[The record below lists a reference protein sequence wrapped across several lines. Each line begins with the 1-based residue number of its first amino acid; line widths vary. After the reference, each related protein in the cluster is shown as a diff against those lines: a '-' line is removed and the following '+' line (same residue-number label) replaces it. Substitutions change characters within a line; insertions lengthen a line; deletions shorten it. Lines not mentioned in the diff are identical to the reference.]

1 MSKDQNV
8 VQEVRDILKS
18 YYKVSRKTFVDC
30 VYRQSVMYNLLQ
42 CDESPLRLLPP
53 IFVNQLSVE
62 ALEEVAGEEPS
73 MERARAQLNKKVA
86 GLAKAAKI
94 LARL

>member
-1 MSKDQNV
+1 
-8 VQEVRDILKS
+8 
-18 YYKVSRKTFVDC
+18 
-30 VYRQSVMYNLLQ
+30 MYNLLQ

-62 ALEEVAGEEPS
+62 ALEEIAGEEPS

-86 GLAKAAKI
+86 GLAKAAKL